1 VLSDDTTTQFRAA
14 LREHCSDAPGSQAK
28 LKAAVNTAA
37 AEARDRGIA
46 AEQFVIWV
54 KRAWDEIMDEG
65 RLTYSTDPA
74 RMRDVVISSAIKA
87 YYVQ

>member
-1 VLSDDTTTQFRAA
+1 MISDDTSSIFLAA
-14 LREHCSDAPGSQAK
+14 LREYCADPDESHDGVE
-28 LKAAVNTAA
+28 AAVDRAA
-37 AEARDRGIA
+37 AEARDRGMR

-65 RLTYSTDPA
+65 RLAHSTDPA
-74 RMRDVVISSAIKA
+74 HTRDVVISSAIKA